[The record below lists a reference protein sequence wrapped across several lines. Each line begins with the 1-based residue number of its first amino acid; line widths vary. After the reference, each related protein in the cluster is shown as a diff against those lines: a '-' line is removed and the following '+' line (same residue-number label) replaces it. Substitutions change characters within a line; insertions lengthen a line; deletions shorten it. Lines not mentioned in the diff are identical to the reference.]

1 MDDKKDGEIRDPD
14 FFKIGGK
21 KKKLVWSMMVIVAS
35 STQQEGIIFCLYLY
49 RIAIICYFLAFPV
62 AVVTD

>member
-14 FFKIGGK
+14 FFKLGG

-49 RIAIICYFLAFPV
+49 HIAIMCYFLAFPV